1 MQEALDWTQPGLSSG
16 QMAHGAF
23 VPHPIGPEDFGAEL
37 EPGVLL
43 QRRYASPATC
53 KPSVY
58 SQIFKSACP
67 KSYSYAY
74 DNATSTFTCTGADY
88 TITFYPSATRQKS
101 ARDSPS
107 PPPSGIGSETGTGE
121 LPFIVNSPWFP
132 NFFTEISSKSH
143 PCPLSLIATLTMPIF
158 FSLQYS

>member
-37 EPGVLL
+37 
-43 QRRYASPATC
+43 
-53 KPSVY
+53 
-58 SQIFKSACP
+58 
-67 KSYSYAY
+67 
-74 DNATSTFTCTGADY
+74 GADY